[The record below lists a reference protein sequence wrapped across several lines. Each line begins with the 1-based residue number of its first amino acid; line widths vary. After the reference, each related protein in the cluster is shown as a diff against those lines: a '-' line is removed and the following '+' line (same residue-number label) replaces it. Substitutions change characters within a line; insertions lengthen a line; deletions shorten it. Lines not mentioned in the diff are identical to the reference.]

1 MAHLRASSE
10 PNGNPFWSERARG
23 EFQLQI
29 SRPRDL
35 DVMSSGPTRDLL
47 PPVPPEREGEWSEGS
62 VSRDPLQDESRE
74 GRGRTRSRHADGAVE
89 GRNTGETKRSF
100 RTPPSSWNVSDRGL
114 ISQKKTVNEA
124 VGPKTQGPMPMDSSE
139 TGEKQQSLEE
149 ALGEELVQ
157 KLLRENQEL
166 KESLRK
172 QQESQK
178 SASSGSWMEVSPQEP
193 APQTPRAQ
201 QQGNRG
207 VRFTPGGTQ
216 VPFGT
221 PPTDAE

>member
-74 GRGRTRSRHADGAVE
+74 GRGRTIDQDMLMEQGKE
-89 GRNTGETKRSF
+89 ETLVR
-100 RTPPSSWNVSDRGL
+100 
-114 ISQKKTVNEA
+114 QKGVFGHLQA
-124 VGPKTQGPMPMDSSE
+124 VGTCRIGASCPK
-139 TGEKQQSLEE
+139 
-149 ALGEELVQ
+149 
-157 KLLRENQEL
+157 R
-166 KESLRK
+166 R
-172 QQESQK
+172 
-178 SASSGSWMEVSPQEP
+178 
-193 APQTPRAQ
+193 R
-201 QQGNRG
+201 
-207 VRFTPGGTQ
+207 
-216 VPFGT
+216 
-221 PPTDAE
+221 